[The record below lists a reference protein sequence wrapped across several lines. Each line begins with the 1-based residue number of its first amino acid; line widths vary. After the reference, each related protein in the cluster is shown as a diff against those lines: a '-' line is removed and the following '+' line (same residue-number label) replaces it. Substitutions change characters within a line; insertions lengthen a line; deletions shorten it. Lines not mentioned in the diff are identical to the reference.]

1 MKRAIGML
9 LAVLVL
15 ISTPVF
21 ADDKSS
27 WESELGRVISENKEK
42 NTTKYILADIDF
54 DNVPE
59 LFAGDN
65 EKVSVYTYKNS
76 SVMKVSESL
85 DYGIGYFES
94 IKTVRNSEK
103 NYSCFMGQAEVSG
116 KVVTYELGF
125 SECVPYFTVI
135 SKVNEDLSGVF
146 YENGQEVNLK
156 NCQEK
161 VLEYLS
167 EFSIKP
173 YTVSVLTAKEIG
185 AVEKKED
192 AIYSL
197 FRRYELSNGLSD
209 DTASFSA
216 DVRDSFKRKVGAR
229 EFLAFDKISRLNETD
244 VYVQFYVA
252 NENNLFVFPYEKRYA
267 LLSEAQGKFE
277 VVHSYGHESEINTEK
292 LFSIKTLENHASNVY
307 IDYGKIQDFR
317 GIDDYITYLSRIF
330 SDNKNINENGKKTIV
345 EFMEYAVN
353 KYSKTGVKA
362 KDNIVLIDEKS
373 VSIVAESA
381 VLSMG
386 RFTHLCA
393 SNGFEASRVCRTI
406 PEIVCSEVD
415 LSKPL
420 RIEFEKGLS
429 ETLGNV
435 SGIRIMLNENHGIYI
450 TKDDLAKNEAAY
462 GAFSIE
468 YRHGH
473 GGFAIVF
480 TDGENKAVNKI
491 VSPIWFIAPAESE
504 YSTVLASFEDGTDNW
519 GGQFDPVN
527 KTIEFSTNYSGNYDI
542 LENDLTINDI
552 DTLTE
557 EEAQAIRFLVSKGIF
572 VLDKKNNFAPS
583 EKLTRYEFLSAVVK
597 MFYATNNE
605 ATTSYTDVPK
615 SSPYYKYVASAE
627 AAGLTT
633 SIEGKKL
640 KGNTAVKKESV
651 VALCGHVLAQNKNYI
666 LPENYDGLK
675 GFSDAD
681 EISEEVRE
689 YISYALFGGLIEP
702 SERFS
707 PDEKL
712 TRKGGALLLYK
723 TFMLLYD
730 VSPVTTASLEN
741 TEEIGQEIEN
751 VQIFD
756 TEFYAAICILAGV
769 VLLFVVYILIK
780 IRRAKNKKK
789 QSEV

>member
-1 MKRAIGML
+1 MKRAICML
-9 LAVLVL
+9 LSVLVL
-15 ISTPVF
+15 LSFPVF
-21 ADDKSS
+21 ADDKNP
-27 WESELGRVISENKEK
+27 WEAEFGRVISENKEK

-59 LFAGDN
+59 LFAGDDG
-65 EKVSVYTYKNS
+65 KSSVYTYKNS
-76 SVMKVSESL
+76 SVMKVWESQ
-85 DYGIGYFES
+85 DFGIGYFEN
-94 IKTVRNSEK
+94 IKTVRNSDK
-103 NYSCFMGQAEVSG
+103 NYSCFMGQAVDNG
-116 KVVTYELGF
+116 KVITYELGF
-125 SECVPYFTVI
+125 SDCVPYFTVI
-135 SKVNEDLSGVF
+135 FRVNEDLGGTF
-146 YENGQEVNLK
+146 YENGQEVYYE

-167 EFSIKP
+167 EFSAKP

-185 AVEKKED
+185 SAKEED

-197 FRRYELSNGLSD
+197 FRRYELSSGLSD

-216 DVRDSFKRKVGAR
+216 DVRDRFKKLVGAGD
-229 EFLAFDKISRLNETD
+229 FLAFDKISRLNETD
-244 VYVQFYVA
+244 IYVQFYVTDKNSA
-252 NENNLFVFPYEKRYA
+252 FVFPYEKRYA
-267 LLSEAQGKFE
+267 VLSEVSGKF
-277 VVHSYGHESEINTEK
+277 SIADFYGHESEINTER
-292 LFSIKTLENHASNVY
+292 LFSLKTNENHASNVY
-307 IDYGKIQDFR
+307 IDYGKTASFR

-330 SDNKNINENGKKTIV
+330 SEYKNINENGKKTIV

-362 KDNIVLIDEKS
+362 KNNIVFIGEKS
-373 VSIVAESA
+373 VSIVAENA
-381 VLSMG
+381 ALSMG
-386 RFTHLCA
+386 RFEKLCT
-393 SNGFEASRVCRTI
+393 SNGFETGRVCRII

-415 LSKPL
+415 LSLPL
-420 RIEFEKGLS
+420 RIDFEKGLS
-429 ETLGNV
+429 ETLKNV
-435 SGIRIMLNENHGIYI
+435 SGIRVMLNESHGIYI
-450 TKDDLAKNEAAY
+450 TKDDLAKNEDAY

-473 GGFAIVF
+473 GNFSVVF
-480 TDGENKAVNKI
+480 TDGENKAVGKT
-491 VSPIWFIAPAESE
+491 VSPVWFIAPAESE

-527 KTIEFSTNYSGNYDI
+527 KTIEFSTNYSGNYEI

-552 DTLTE
+552 DTLTV
-557 EEAQAIRFLVSKGIF
+557 EEARAIRFLVSKGIF
-572 VLDKKNNFAPS
+572 VLDKKNNFMPN

-633 SIEGKKL
+633 SVLGKKL

-681 EISEEVRE
+681 KISEEVRE
-689 YISYALFGGLIEP
+689 SIKNAIFGGLIEP
-702 SERFS
+702 SESFS

-712 TRKGGALLLYK
+712 TRKSGALLLYK
-723 TFMLLYD
+723 TFMLMYD
-730 VSPVTTASLEN
+730 VSPVTTVSSEN
-741 TEEIGQEIEN
+741 AQEIGQEIEN

-756 TEFYAAICILAGV
+756 TEFYAAICILAAV
-769 VLLFVVYILIK
+769 VLIFVVYILIK

-789 QSEV
+789 KSEV